1 MQKFTNYLE
10 EKIQPLAIKLDQNR
24 YLQAIQS
31 GFFGAMPVMIIGSMF
46 LLLSNFPVPG
56 YTEFM
61 ASIFGENW
69 STFFTTPFTM
79 SMNILSLFI
88 FFGIVKS
95 LAEYYKIDVL
105 GTTVVSLVGYLII
118 NPMITNEDGATGIS
132 MSHIGSEGLILG
144 IITAILAV
152 EIYRWVVER
161 GWTIKMPE
169 GVPSNVARSFTT
181 LIPGVFVILS
191 FNIIRLL
198 FSLTQYETFYD
209 FIYQI
214 LQAPL
219 LSIGS
224 TLPAII
230 FIIFLES
237 LLWAF
242 GIHGSA
248 VTSAGVGAVMLSL
261 SAQNAEA
268 FAAGEAIPN
277 IINQQFITIFVN
289 LGGSGAT
296 IGLVLLSILVA
307 RSKRYNVLGKLSIG
321 PSIFMINEP
330 MIFGFPIVLNPVMVI
345 PFMITPVVMGLLT
358 YTVMKIGLVPLTNG
372 ANIPWTTPP
381 IIGGFLLSGWR
392 GAVYQVFQI
401 LISMGIYYPFFKLE
415 DNKAA
420 AQERV
425 TEAEK

>member
-10 EKIQPLAIKLDQNR
+10 EKIQPLVIKLDQNR

-46 LLLSNFPVPG
+46 LLLSNFPVAG
-56 YTEFM
+56 YTDFM

-118 NPMITNEDGATGIS
+118 NPMVVTEDGATGIS
-132 MSHIGSEGLILG
+132 MSHLGSEGLILG

-268 FAAGEAIPN
+268 FAAGKAIPN

-307 RSKRYNVLGKLSIG
+307 RSKRYNVLGKLSVG

>member
-1 MQKFTNYLE
+1 MDNFTNYLD
-10 EKIQPLAIKLDQNR
+10 EKIQPLVTKLDQNR

-31 GFFGAMPVMIIGSMF
+31 GFFGAMPVMIIGSIF
-46 LLLSNFPVPG
+46 LLLSNFPVAG
-56 YTEFM
+56 YPEFM

-69 STFFTTPFTM
+69 SSFFTTPFNM

-95 LAEYYKIDVL
+95 LADYYETDVL

-118 NPMITNEDGATGIS
+118 NPTVVGEEGASGIS
-132 MSHIGSEGLILG
+132 MGHLGSEGLILS
-144 IITAILAV
+144 IITAIIAV

-161 GWTIKMPE
+161 GWTISMPE
-169 GVPSNVARSFTT
+169 GVPPSVSRSFTT
-181 LIPGVFVILS
+181 LIPGVFVILT
-191 FNIIRLL
+191 FNIIRLI
-198 FSLTQYETFYD
+198 FSLTHYGTFYD
-209 FIYQI
+209 FIYEI

-219 LSIGS
+219 LSIGA

-237 LLWAF
+237 FLWAF

-296 IGLVLLSILVA
+296 IGLVLLSLLIA
-307 RSKRYNVLGKLSIG
+307 KSKRYNLLGKLSIG
-321 PSIFMINEP
+321 PSVFMINEP
-330 MIFGFPIVLNPVMVI
+330 VIFGFPIVLNPVMVI
-345 PFMITPVVMGLLT
+345 PFIITPVVMGLLT
-358 YTVMKIGLVPLTNG
+358 YFVMKIGLVPLTNG

-381 IIGGFLLSGWR
+381 VIGGFLLSGWR
-392 GAVYQVFQI
+392 GAVYQIFQI
-401 LISMGIYYPFFKLE
+401 LVTMGIYYPFFKME
-415 DNKAA
+415 DNKAYL
-420 AQERV
+420 
-425 TEAEK
+425 TEQNGGDEA